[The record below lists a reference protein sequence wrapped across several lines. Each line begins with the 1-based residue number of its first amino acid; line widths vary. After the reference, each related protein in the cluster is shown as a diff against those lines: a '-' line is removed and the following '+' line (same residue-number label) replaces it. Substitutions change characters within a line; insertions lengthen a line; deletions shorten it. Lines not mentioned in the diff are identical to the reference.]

1 MIEKNIYKLVNV
13 VFCIVMDIIIICV
26 CILISKIKCYI
37 EFSPISDIFC
47 RRNLKVGSDAWDG
60 AFVLVI
66 FMWIIECKFASF
78 IHFVN
83 N

>member
-1 MIEKNIYKLVNV
+1 MIEKNKYESVNV
-13 VFCIVMDIIIICV
+13 VFCIDNGYHKNLCLYPICFWEN
-26 CILISKIKCYI
+26 KIYI

-47 RRNLKVGSDAWDG
+47 RRNLKVGSDG

-78 IHFVN
+78 IHFLN

>member
-1 MIEKNIYKLVNV
+1 MIEKIYESVNV
-13 VFCIVMDIIIICV
+13 VFYIYNGYHNNLCLYPNV
-26 CILISKIKCYI
+26 SEKIKCYI

-47 RRNLKVGSDAWDG
+47 RRNLKVGSDG